1 MTSQFSSVLHFLIG
15 LFVFLVV
22 SFLNPL
28 NILNISSLLDVGLM
42 KAFFPNCRLLICL
55 IDYDLGFREA
65 SQFHEVP
72 FINSLS

>member
-28 NILNISSLLDVGLM
+28 YILDISSLLDVGLM
-42 KAFFPNCRLLICL
+42 KAFFPNCRLLICF
-55 IDYDLGFREA
+55 IDYVLCFIEVF
-65 SQFHEVP
+65 QFHEVP
-72 FINSLS
+72 FINS